1 MEKIKLPKV
10 DPNKVRKL
18 NEGVDNESGN
28 KYIVM
33 TIVFCIVIIS
43 LLAIVL

>member
-1 MEKIKLPKV
+1 MKKIKLPKV

-18 NEGVDNESGN
+18 NEGVDDDSGN

-33 TIVFCIVIIS
+33 TIVFGIVIII